1 MLCSIPRLFVY
12 LRYFKTILREC
23 LRAGLPLGF
32 PSTAPPPV
40 CVSTVL
46 GMLAVWI
53 PNPKKTLLLFVR
65 PVPGRVL
72 SVMQFGAMCCT
83 VSVMQFV
90 ALCCTVFQSQDI
102 PKVSSRHQ
110 KNTSERRSERG
121 TEKGLC
127 GGAGSEKKWV
137 RDS

>member
-1 MLCSIPRLFVY
+1 MQGHAGSCSVLQCVA
-12 LRYFKTILREC
+12 LSCSVLHC
-23 LRAGLPLGF
+23 VA
-32 PSTAPPPV
+32 V
-40 CVSTVL
+40 CRRVL
-46 GMLAVWI
+46 QSVA
-53 PNPKKTLLLFVR
+53 
-65 PVPGRVL
+65 VPGRVL